1 MRAIPTSADA
11 ILDAC
16 LTGDPDSRVACE
28 VLATA
33 GKITVAGEITTNSV
47 PDIPH
52 IVCKTVRQIGYS
64 GNYEV
69 EVDIHDQSPDIAYT
83 VDNGNEITAGDQGII
98 YGYACRE
105 TPQLLPLP
113 VVLAH
118 QITMGLTEARRNHLL
133 EWLKPDGKA
142 QVSVEYED
150 DKPVR
155 VATVVVST
163 QHKPEVSQQELREAV
178 YQRILVPALGEY
190 LDQNTEILI
199 NPSGSFVLGGFEADT
214 GYWAPLEPS
223 KAVPV
228 GEEEQGS
235 ERSFRLSAE
244 TKMSG
249 LCDDEMVD
257 TYGGIVPHGGGA
269 LSGKDCTKVDRSG
282 AYMARYLAKN
292 IVAAGLA
299 EKCTVSLAYAIGKA
313 EPLYVQADTHGTGIY
328 PDVVLENVIRM
339 IFDLTPTGM
348 ANTLQLM
355 EPIYQKYCNYG
366 HFTHQ
371 SAPWEQTDCAEL
383 LWEGCDLAA
392 EQF

>member
-1 MRAIPTSADA
+1 MTKRDNYIQTAESVTEGHPDKLCDTIADA
-11 ILDAC
+11 VLDAC
-16 LTGDPDSRVACE
+16 LPGDPDSRVACE

-52 IVCKTVRQIGYS
+52 IVCKTVRRIGYS

-69 EVDIHDQSPDIAYT
+69 EVDVHDQSPDIAEA
-83 VDNGNEITAGDQGII
+83 VNGENEVTAGDQGIV
-98 YGYACRE
+98 YGYACQE

-118 QITMGLTEARRNHLL
+118 RITMGLTEARRNHLL
-133 EWLKPDGKA
+133 EWLRPDGKA
-142 QVSVEYED
+142 QVSVEYAD
-150 DKPVR
+150 GKPMR

-163 QHKPEVSQQELREAV
+163 QHKPEVSQKELRETV
-178 YQRILVPALGEY
+178 YQLILVPALGKY
-190 LDQNTEILI
+190 LDLNTEVLI

-214 GYWAPLEPS
+214 GLTGR
-223 KAVPV
+223 K
-228 GEEEQGS
+228 
-235 ERSFRLSAE
+235 L
-244 TKMSG
+244 
-249 LCDDEMVD
+249 MVD
-257 TYGGIVPHGGGA
+257 TYGGIVSHGGGA

-299 EKCTVSLAYAIGKA
+299 EKCTVSMAYAIGKA
-313 EPLYVQADTHGTGIY
+313 EPLYVQADTHGTSVY
-328 PDVVLENVIRM
+328 PDAVLAEAVKL

-392 EQF
+392 EKF

>member
-1 MRAIPTSADA
+1 MRDNYILTAESVTEGHPDKLCDTIADA
-11 ILDAC
+11 VLNAC
-16 LTGDPDSRVACE
+16 LLGDPDSRVACE

-33 GKITVAGEITTNSV
+33 GKITVAGEITTKSM

-69 EVDIHDQSPDIAYT
+69 EVDVHDQSPDIADA
-83 VDNGNEITAGDQGII
+83 VNGENEITAGDQGIV

-118 QITMGLTEARRNHLL
+118 RITMGLTEVRRNHLL
-133 EWLKPDGKA
+133 EWLRPDGKA
-142 QVSVEYED
+142 QVSVEYENG
-150 DKPVR
+150 KPKR
-155 VATVVVST
+155 VHTVVVSA
-163 QHKPEVSQQELREAV
+163 QHEPEVSQKELREVV
-178 YQRILVPALGEY
+178 YQLILVPALGKY
-190 LDQNTEILI
+190 LDQNTGVLI

-214 GYWAPLEPS
+214 GLTGR
-223 KAVPV
+223 K
-228 GEEEQGS
+228 
-235 ERSFRLSAE
+235 L
-244 TKMSG
+244 
-249 LCDDEMVD
+249 MVD
-257 TYGGIVPHGGGA
+257 TYGSLVPHGGGA

-292 IVAAGLA
+292 IVAASLA
-299 EKCTVSLAYAIGKA
+299 EKCTVSMAYAIGKA
-313 EPLYVQADTHGTGIY
+313 ESLYVQADTHGTGVY
-328 PDVVLENVIRM
+328 PDAVLAEAVKL

-392 EQF
+392 ERM

>member
-1 MRAIPTSADA
+1 MTKRDNYILTAESVTEGHPDKLCDTIADA
-11 ILDAC
+11 VLDAC
-16 LTGDPDSRVACE
+16 LLGDPDSRVACE

-33 GKITVAGEITTNSV
+33 GKLTVAGEITTKSM

-69 EVDIHDQSPDIAYT
+69 EVDIHDQSADIASAVEGENKNT
-83 VDNGNEITAGDQGII
+83 NPEPSEAGLDWKGGAKERCERDQRKHEQKWTLRRRAGDQGIV

-118 QITMGLTEARRNHLL
+118 RITMGLTEARRNHLL
-133 EWLKPDGKA
+133 EWLRPDGKA

-155 VATVVVST
+155 VHTVVVSV
-163 QHKPEVSQQELREAV
+163 QHEPEVSQKKLREAV
-178 YQRILVPALGEY
+178 YQLILVPALGKY
-190 LDQNTEILI
+190 LEQNTEILI

-214 GYWAPLEPS
+214 GLTGR
-223 KAVPV
+223 K
-228 GEEEQGS
+228 
-235 ERSFRLSAE
+235 L
-244 TKMSG
+244 
-249 LCDDEMVD
+249 MVD
-257 TYGGIVPHGGGA
+257 TYGGVVPHGGGA

-299 EKCTVSLAYAIGKA
+299 EKCTVSMAYAIGKA
-313 EPLYVQADTHGTGIY
+313 
-328 PDVVLENVIRM
+328 
-339 IFDLTPTGM
+339 
-348 ANTLQLM
+348 
-355 EPIYQKYCNYG
+355 
-366 HFTHQ
+366 
-371 SAPWEQTDCAEL
+371 
-383 LWEGCDLAA
+383 
-392 EQF
+392 

>member
-1 MRAIPTSADA
+1 MTKRDNYILTAESVTEGHPDKLCDTIADA
-11 ILDAC
+11 VLDAC
-16 LTGDPDSRVACE
+16 LLSDPDSRVACE

-33 GKITVAGEITTNSV
+33 GKITVAGEITTNAM

-52 IVCKTVRQIGYS
+52 IVCKTVRQIGYA

-69 EVDIHDQSPDIAYT
+69 EVDVHDQSPDIAEA
-83 VDNGNEITAGDQGII
+83 VNGENEIAAGDQGIL

-113 VVLAH
+113 LVLAH
-118 QITMGLTEARRNHLL
+118 RITMSLTEARRNHLL
-133 EWLKPDGKA
+133 EWLGPDGKA

-155 VATVVVST
+155 VATVVVSA
-163 QHKPEVSQQELREAV
+163 QHEPEVSQKELREAV
-178 YQRILVPALGEY
+178 YQLILVPALGKY
-190 LDQNTEILI
+190 LDQDTEALI
-199 NPSGSFVLGGFEADT
+199 NPSGAFVLGGFEADT
-214 GYWAPLEPS
+214 GLTGR
-223 KAVPV
+223 K
-228 GEEEQGS
+228 
-235 ERSFRLSAE
+235 L
-244 TKMSG
+244 
-249 LCDDEMVD
+249 MVD
-257 TYGGIVPHGGGA
+257 TYGGLVPHGGGA

-299 EKCTVSLAYAIGKA
+299 DKCTVSMAYAIGKA
-313 EPLYVQADTHGTGIY
+313 EPLYVQADTHSTGVY
-328 PDVVLENVIRM
+328 PDAVLEEALKLL
-339 IFDLTPTGM
+339 FDLTPTGM

-371 SAPWEQTDCAEL
+371 NAPWEQTDCAEL

-392 EQF
+392 EKF